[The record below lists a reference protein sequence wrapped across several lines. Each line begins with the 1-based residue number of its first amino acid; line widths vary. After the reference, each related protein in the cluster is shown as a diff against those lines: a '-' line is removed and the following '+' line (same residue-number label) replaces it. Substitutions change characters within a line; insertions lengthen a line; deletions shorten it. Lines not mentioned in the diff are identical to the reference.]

1 MGCNEDIY
9 TFLTR
14 MLCENGA
21 CCYVDNI
28 IIVDGGIRTIKENI
42 GASVVASKEICL
54 AVNANKT

>member
-21 CCYVDNI
+21 CCYVDN
-28 IIVDGGIRTIKENI
+28 VNVVGGGIRRIKKI
-42 GASVVASKEICL
+42 GASVVLIRRF
-54 AVNANKT
+54 V

>member
-14 MLCENGA
+14 MLCESGA

-28 IIVDGGIRTIKENI
+28 NVVGGGIHTIKEKI
-42 GASVVASKEICL
+42 RASVVASKEICL

>member
-21 CCYVDNI
+21 CCYVDNGN
-28 IIVDGGIRTIKENI
+28 IVGGGIHGIKKI

-54 AVNANKT
+54 AVNAKKT

>member
-1 MGCNEDIY
+1 
-9 TFLTR
+9 
-14 MLCENGA
+14 MLRENGA